1 MEGKGV
7 FRKVAIAIAIAHTI
21 EALFAMRMAKK
32 RGKSPVLYFLLTLPI
47 GFPVM
52 LRLRKAECVE
62 ETSVDS
68 IYLKCNSFV
77 G

>member
-1 MEGKGV
+1 MEGKEII
-7 FRKVAIAIAIAHTI
+7 KKAAIALAIAHTM

-32 RGKSPVLYFLLTLPI
+32 RGKSPVLYFFLTLPI

-62 ETSVDS
+62 EAT
-68 IYLKCNSFV
+68 
-77 G
+77 